1 MLPQDCPQGS
11 GRSRTAANMNPSFW
25 LKRWKE
31 NRIGFHQSKVNDSL
45 VRYWPPL
52 ASQSRV
58 LVPLCGKSL
67 DLLWLVEQGCNV
79 TGIELSPLAVEA
91 FFEEQGIDYE
101 TSTQETG
108 VIYRA
113 REKSLR
119 IFGGDFFEFEAS
131 PFDALYDR
139 AALISLPQ
147 EQRRRYTDR
156 CRRLLSD
163 NASVLLVTLEYDQQQ
178 MHGPPY
184 SVPGTEVAT
193 LWGERLQFT
202 SAEELIEN
210 EPRFKRRGLDSLI
223 EKTWLGQR

>member
-1 MLPQDCPQGS
+1 M
-11 GRSRTAANMNPSFW
+11 
-25 LKRWKE
+25 
-31 NRIGFHQSKVNDSL
+31 
-45 VRYWPPL
+45 
-52 ASQSRV
+52 
-58 LVPLCGKSL
+58 